1 MRVELEKPEI
11 IGPYSSQPGLAVVVN
26 NGENN
31 PLRTPNGGV
40 ILTDNK
46 KDMNESDLNP
56 QRLFISKKP
65 SKAVKTGDKLDGN
78 VIGVMTYSSGNFKV
92 SPEGNLPAVI
102 PGETKQA
109 TTSIEQAA
117 DKLTIATFNVENFS
131 KKDATRANKIG
142 KIIVDNLN
150 TPDIIGIMEV
160 QDNDG
165 DADTGT
171 TAANESFQTLIDA
184 IKTNNGPTYRYSEIS
199 RKITR
204 MAGHLVPIFV

>member
-1 MRVELEKPEI
+1 M
-11 IGPYSSQPGLAVVVN
+11 
-26 NGENN
+26 
-31 PLRTPNGGV
+31 
-40 ILTDNK
+40 
-46 KDMNESDLNP
+46 
-56 QRLFISKKP
+56 
-65 SKAVKTGDKLDGN
+65 
-78 VIGVMTYSSGNFKV
+78 

-131 KKDATRANKIG
+131 KKDSTRANKIG
-142 KIIVDNLN
+142 KIIMDNLN

-171 TAANESFQTLIDA
+171 TAAQ
-184 IKTNNGPTYRYSEIS
+184 
-199 RKITR
+199 
-204 MAGHLVPIFV
+204 